1 MTKMSLEL
9 QVGFEPTPCR
19 LQVGCSTTEATA
31 ACCRSFPAVRETS
44 KVCVVLYWRKKEPM
58 CLRCKQQIPIPPLR
72 SPFGHYQYST
82 HFLKNRLIFFSRFSN
97 AVQQDR
103 KMTKCRAFSSVYLRF
118 FQVQFFTEP
127 LCCIFFVSDVKSVK
141 HMPFAV

>member
-44 KVCVVLYWRKKEPM
+44 NVCVVKGTNAFAVQNGFPARRFVHLLDATSIADAFSKIA
-58 CLRCKQQIPIPPLR
+58 Q
-72 SPFGHYQYST
+72 
-82 HFLKNRLIFFSRFSN
+82 FFSNFALCLGN
-97 AVQQDR
+97 AVQ
-103 KMTKCRAFSSVYLRF
+103 
-118 FQVQFFTEP
+118 
-127 LCCIFFVSDVKSVK
+127 
-141 HMPFAV
+141 

>member
-1 MTKMSLEL
+1 MDLNQRPADYKSAALPLKL
-9 QVGFEPTPCR
+9 QQRVAGLSRLSGKQVRYVLFYIGEKRNQCVFGAKRVPC
-19 LQVGCSTTEATA
+19 
-31 ACCRSFPAVRETS
+31 
-44 KVCVVLYWRKKEPM
+44 
-58 CLRCKQQIPIPPLR
+58 PLR
-72 SPFGHYQYST
+72 SPFGRYQYNT
-82 HFLKNRLIFFSRFSN
+82 HFRKNRLIFFSRFSN